1 MSKDYYNIL
10 GINKNATTEEIKKA
24 YKKLAIK
31 YHPDKNKGNKFAEEK
46 FKEINEAY
54 EVLSSPQKKANYDNF
69 GNADFNNN
77 FNTESFTKGFK
88 NSGFQHFDNFDLFS
102 DIFGEF
108 TKGTIKDK
116 EITIKISLY
125 DAYMGSKKSILIN
138 NEKIEINI
146 PKGTIETTKLKFN
159 GKGNINPISG
169 KRSNLIIKFEISSYK
184 NFTLKERNL
193 ETQINIYPWEI
204 ALGSEKIF
212 ETIEGKKIKIKIPQN
227 TKNGEILNL
236 KGLGMPALGNT
247 TKGDLKVKLIV
258 NVPPIINDEV
268 RIIYERLKEIYNAKL

>member
-10 GINKNATTEEIKKA
+10 GIHKNATTEEIKKA

-54 EVLSSPQKKANYDNF
+54 EILSSPQKKANYDNF
-69 GNADFNNN
+69 GSANFNNN
-77 FNTESFTKGFK
+77 FNTEGFSKGFK
-88 NSGFQHFDNFDLFS
+88 DTAFHNFKSFDLFS
-102 DIFGEF
+102 DIFGGT
-108 TKGTIKDK
+108 TKGTLKDT

-125 DAYMGSKKSILIN
+125 DAYMGGKKAILIN
-138 NEKIEINI
+138 NEKIDINI

-159 GKGNINPISG
+159 EKGSINPISG

-193 ETQINIYPWEI
+193 ETKINVYPWEI
-204 ALGSEKIF
+204 ALGSEKVF
-212 ETIEGKKIKIKIPQN
+212 ETIEGKKIKIKIPKD
-227 TKNGEILNL
+227 TKNEEILSL

-247 TKGDLKVKLIV
+247 SKGNIRVKLIV
-258 NVPPIINDEV
+258 NVPKIINDEV
-268 RIIYERLKEIYNAKL
+268 KKIYERLKEIYN

>member
-10 GINKNATTEEIKKA
+10 GIHKNATTEEIKKA

-54 EVLSSPQKKANYDNF
+54 EILSSPQKKANYDNF
-69 GNADFNNN
+69 GSANFNNN
-77 FNTESFTKGFK
+77 FNTEGFSKGFK
-88 NSGFQHFDNFDLFS
+88 NTDFHNFESFDLFS
-102 DIFGEF
+102 DIFG
-108 TKGTIKDK
+108 GTTRGTLKDT

-125 DAYMGSKKSILIN
+125 DAYMGGKKSILIN
-138 NEKIEINI
+138 NEKIDINI

-159 GKGNINPISG
+159 GKGKINPISG

-193 ETQINIYPWEI
+193 ETKINVYPWEM
-204 ALGSEKIF
+204 ALGSEKVF
-212 ETIEGKKIKIKIPQN
+212 ETIEGKKIKIKIPKD
-227 TKNGEILNL
+227 TKNEEILSL

-247 TKGDLKVKLIV
+247 NKGDLRVKLIV
-258 NVPPIINDEV
+258 DVPKIINDEV
-268 RIIYERLKEIYNAKL
+268 KKIYERLKEIYN

>member
-10 GINKNATTEEIKKA
+10 GVNKNATTEEIKKA

-31 YHPDKNKGNKFAEEK
+31 YHPDKNKENKFAEEK

-54 EVLSSPQKKANYDNF
+54 EVLSSPQKKSNYDNF

-77 FNTESFTKGFK
+77 FNTDSFTKGFK

-108 TKGTIKDK
+108 TKGTIQDK
-116 EITIKISLY
+116 EVTIKISLY
-125 DAYMGSKKSILIN
+125 DAYMGGKKFILIN

-146 PKGTIETTKLKFN
+146 PKGTIDTTKLKFN
-159 GKGNINPISG
+159 GKGNTNPISG

-184 NFTLKERNL
+184 NFTLKDRNL
-193 ETQINIYPWEI
+193 ETQINVYPWEI

-212 ETIEGKKIKIKIPQN
+212 ETIEGKKIKIKIPKN

-236 KGLGMPALGNT
+236 KGLGMPALGNAI
-247 TKGDLKVKLIV
+247 KGDLKVKLIV
-258 NVPPIINDEV
+258 DVPPIINDEV
-268 RIIYERLKEIYNAKL
+268 KIIYEKLKEIYNKKF

>member
-1 MSKDYYNIL
+1 MSKDYYKIL
-10 GINKNATTEEIKKA
+10 GIQKDATTEEIKKA

-54 EVLSSPQKKANYDNF
+54 EVLSSPQKKNNYDNF
-69 GNADFNNN
+69 GSADFNNN
-77 FNTESFTKGFK
+77 FNTESFSKGFK
-88 NSGFQHFDNFDLFS
+88 NTSFHHFENFELFS
-102 DIFGEF
+102 NIFGSS
-108 TKGTIKDK
+108 TKGILKDK

-125 DAYMGSKKSILIN
+125 DAYMGGKKSILTN

-146 PKGTIETTKLKFN
+146 PKGTSATTQLRFN

-193 ETQINIYPWEI
+193 ETKIRVYPWEI

-212 ETIEGKKIKIKIPQN
+212 ETIEGKKIKIKIPKD
-227 TKNGEILNL
+227 TKNGEKLIL

-247 TKGDLKVKLIV
+247 VKGDLKVKLIV
-258 NVPPIINDEV
+258 DVPKIINDEV
-268 RIIYERLKEIYNAKL
+268 KKIYERLKELYN